1 MTRFI
6 FIWAIICFL
15 FAGCKEKQVEFR
27 ANACKGSPVFV
38 KRVAGFIT
46 PKSYF
51 STSEIRKM
59 GLVLVENQGS
69 QEKPSLRYYQ
79 HSSWK
84 NAGWL
89 SPIQLDETGNVYTAP
104 APFINVLDNPL
115 QKQNT
120 IYKVD
125 GVTGE
130 MREFFQ
136 IPLPDSLNSNNPYGV
151 LGLLYFCEGN
161 ILYASTIAGSDRH
174 VIRGGI
180 YAIDIKKKKIVD
192 HLSQVDAIGMGIS
205 YVNGER
211 RLYFGTGRSSEIF
224 SVRINAAGKF
234 AGKPEP
240 EFTLEGL
247 GPRGDDKVR
256 RIRSDE
262 NGNLLVYGIE
272 FNYNLIAPREKPE
285 ALYEFWYNNEG
296 KKWWCKSINSKTTST
311 E

>member
-1 MTRFI
+1 MRFI
-6 FIWAIICFL
+6 YTLSIIVFL
-15 FAGCKEKQVEFR
+15 FISCKEKQVEFR
-27 ANACKGSPVFV
+27 LNNCKGSPVFV
-38 KRVAGFIT
+38 KRVAGFEV

-59 GLVLVENQGS
+59 GLVLVENQGTN
-69 QEKPSLRYYQ
+69 EKPSLRYYQ
-79 HSSWK
+79 HPSWK
-84 NAGWL
+84 TAGWL
-89 SPIQLDETGNVYTAP
+89 SPIQLDEAGNVYTAP
-104 APFINVLDNPL
+104 APFINVLNNSQ

-120 IYKVD
+120 IYKAD
-125 GVTGE
+125 AASGE
-130 MREFFQ
+130 MSEFFQ
-136 IPLPDSLNSNNPYGV
+136 IPLPDSLNNNNPYGV

-180 YAIDIKKKKIVD
+180 YAIDIKEKKIVG

-205 YVNGER
+205 YITGER
-211 RLYFGTGRSSEIF
+211 KLYFGTGRSSEIF
-224 SVRINAAGKF
+224 SVSINSDGKF
-234 AGKPEP
+234 TGKPEP
-240 EFTLEGL
+240 AFTLEGL

-256 RIRSDE
+256 RIRADQ

-285 ALYEFWYNNEG
+285 TLYEFWYDSKD
-296 KKWWCKSINSKTTST
+296 KKWLCKSINSKTTSA